1 MADAQQRRLA
11 ALGAALPTPLGTA
24 ASTEA
29 TEATVAVSMDE
40 LVEEYARQNPTS
52 KAWFDRAQASLPM
65 GNSRTGAPH

>member
-11 ALGAALPTPLGTA
+11 ALGADLPTPHA